1 MDKTQLRQ
9 TIREWVKLDVEASAL
24 KQKLRI
30 LNQSKKEIS
39 ARLLVVMKDENIDEI
54 DLNQDGKLIR
64 QVKKTKQTLNK
75 KQLMTSLATYYKSEE
90 EAKKTTEFLLNAR
103 GEKINESLCKK

>member
-9 TIREWVKLDVEASAL
+9 SIREWVKMDVEASAL
-24 KQKLRI
+24 KQKLRT
-30 LNQSKKEIS
+30 LNQAKKEIS

-75 KQLMTSLATYYKSEE
+75 KQLMASLATYYKNEE
-90 EAKKTTEFLLNAR
+90 DAKKTTEFLLNSR
-103 GEKINESLCKK
+103 TEKINESLCKK

>member
-1 MDKTQLRQ
+1 MDKLQLRQ
-9 TIREWVKLDVEASAL
+9 SIREWVKLDVEASAL

-39 ARLLVVMKDENIDEI
+39 ARLLLVMKDENIDEF

-64 QVKKTKQTLNK
+64 QVKKTKQTLSK
-75 KQLMTSLATYYKSEE
+75 KQLMASLSTYYKSEE

-103 GEKINESLCKK
+103 GEKLNESLCKK

>member
-1 MDKTQLRQ
+1 MDKVQLSQ
-9 TIREWVKLDVEASAL
+9 SIREWVKLDIEASAL

-39 ARLLVVMKDENIDEI
+39 SRLLIIMKDKNIDEF

-75 KQLMTSLATYYKSEE
+75 KQLISSLVTYYKSEE
-90 EAKKTTEFLLNAR
+90 EAKKTAEFILNSR
-103 GEKINESLCKK
+103 VEKLNESLCKK